1 MEGRE
6 FFKIGDR
13 VKVYCAKD
21 REVYK
26 VGTLAADYGPYVDVT
41 VAGKVKLDI
50 PYQDVRP
57 YEEPQ
62 AIQEEDRKAHN
73 FAQQEPIYKVV
84 GFGRDE
90 KGHLFDYVVGFY
102 KREADAIEAAAKQP
116 DAKVKLDCYLQKLSS
131 IATLRILL
139 GDDSKAHDL
148 IYI

>member
-6 FFKIGDR
+6 FFKTGDR

-41 VAGKVKLDI
+41 VAGKRLHNI
-50 PYQDVRP
+50 PYQDVQP

-84 GFGRDE
+84 GFGQDE

-116 DAKVKLDCYLQKLSS
+116 DAKVKLDCYLTN
-131 IATLRILL
+131 ITC
-139 GDDSKAHDL
+139 G
-148 IYI
+148 